1 LENSKLLVARVD
13 DGSAIGVAVV
23 LVVVV
28 VVVDTRVGEAESS

>member
-28 VVVDTRVGEAESS
+28 VDTRIGEAESTS